1 MRKELR
7 LKIVPKH
14 LIKTC
19 KRKCVWKTCEHKA
32 KYKTD
37 PCINKTGQEVVM
49 IQAATWSVAN
59 SMGMYG
65 TFWTHT
71 KKNPMYIQEPKIS

>member
-19 KRKCVWKTCEHKA
+19 KRKCVWKTSEQKA

-71 KKNPMYIQEPKIS
+71 QKKIKSHVYSRT